1 MDTKEMTYQVA
12 HDKLEKLT
20 RDLHR
25 GDLHYQQLKQITEE
39 VRDVAQF
46 LKTYFDNQRIA
57 LQQAAFNI
65 SFPTQV
71 MNPSSLPQ
79 SPRLGNASPLKAMP
93 TANNGEKRRHS
104 RVGLIVS
111 VEMSMEG
118 YNISGRITD
127 LSAGGFFVDTLT
139 IFGAGT
145 KLEFSFSADEARI
158 EGRGVVRTSIEQFG
172 MGIEI
177 TEISEPCATALA
189 EYLRQLE

>member
-1 MDTKEMTYQVA
+1 MDTKEMTYQLA
-12 HDKLEKLT
+12 HDRLEKLT
-20 RDLHR
+20 RDLQR
-25 GDLHYQQLKQITEE
+25 GDLHYPQLKQIAEE
-39 VRDVAQF
+39 VKDIALY
-46 LKTYFDNQRIA
+46 LKTYFENQRTA

-65 SFPTQV
+65 SFPTQLLTQS
-71 MNPSSLPQ
+71 PLPQ
-79 SPRLGNASPLKAMP
+79 SARQAGAIPPRTNVAAS
-93 TANNGEKRRHS
+93 GEKRRHS

-145 KLEFSFSADEARI
+145 ELEFSFSTEEARI

-177 TEISEPCATALA
+177 TDISNASATALG